1 MNEQLSYIIF
11 AQHLIVDKGF
21 HLAHW
26 IFTIASTADREEAII
41 IFTLQMRKLRF
52 LNLRVK
58 RIVMCKKLLFNLVPF
73 VLFFIFIFINLGDR

>member
-26 IFTIASTADREEAII
+26 IFTIAPGRKTGSTLHGLLKPH
-41 IFTLQMRKLRF
+41 IFPLPNR
-52 LNLRVK
+52 
-58 RIVMCKKLLFNLVPF
+58 
-73 VLFFIFIFINLGDR
+73 